1 MSSCWTWHRQ
11 QHLVP
16 PAVKPCPHAAPL
28 RQSLQH
34 QQRGSQHSQ
43 CHVSRLL
50 VAKKEPCSF
59 KKQHAHSLLGLLWGS
74 MHTFESELVLCWQ
87 PPTGSC
93 LHTSCTLVTIIVHRL
108 LHVTVSAQLHQFT
121 CSTSQVWSV
130 QRCAQPSCFRQ
141 AHFRWAQQSCCT
153 RVVKGWAA
161 LGQLGVAA
169 APIA

>member
-1 MSSCWTWHRQ
+1 MNFCWNWHRQ

-16 PAVKPCPHAAPL
+16 PAVKTCPHAAPL

-50 VAKKEPCSF
+50 VARKEPCSF
-59 KKQHAHSLLGLLWGS
+59 KKQHAHSLLGLLRGS

-121 CSTSQVWSV
+121 CSTSQVCQGS
-130 QRCAQPSCFRQ
+130 SCFRQ
-141 AHFRWAQQSCCT
+141 RRFHWA
-153 RVVKGWAA
+153 
-161 LGQLGVAA
+161 
-169 APIA
+169 